1 MLFIGHAT
9 AFSPP
14 QEAAGEGIPILLLG
28 NKMDMDKSREVPVKE
43 AEKLAQVSSRLM
55 LGGAVVHAPLLTS
68 SSTPPPQENQVMFS
82 EVSAYTSRNV
92 TESLTHLAR

>member
-1 MLFIGHAT
+1 MIGHAPD
-9 AFSPP
+9 FLFPP

-28 NKMDMDKSREVPVKE
+28 NKMDMDESREVPVKE
-43 AEKLAQVSSRLM
+43 AEKLAQVSSLPM
-55 LGGAVVHAPLLTS
+55 LRGAAVQAPLLTS
-68 SSTPPPQENQVMFS
+68 SSTPPQENQVMFS